1 MELNEQNKN
10 EKPFVTA
17 YGDGGFRVLGER
29 HLGSQ
34 IITADGVQPWAVT
47 MPEDIAAMDLAPFLA
62 LEGQVDVLLVGT
74 GVAHYPPVKQM
85 AEALREVGISVD
97 FMGTGSACRTF
108 NVLLSDGRQVAT
120 ALIAID

>member
-1 MELNEQNKN
+1 MEFQEPNDN

-17 YGDGGFRVLGER
+17 YGDGGFRVLGDR
-29 HLGSQ
+29 HMGSI
-34 IITADGVQPWAVT
+34 IITAAGVQPWSIT
-47 MPEDIAAMDLAPFLA
+47 TPEGIADTDMAPFLA

-74 GVAHYPPVKQM
+74 GEAHYPPNKRM
-85 AEALREVGISVD
+85 AEALLEVGISVD

-108 NVLLSDGRQVAT
+108 NVLQSDGRQVAT